1 MITTSSMTE
10 WNLWSGRQSTRD
22 FHEWLVIMIIAYGID
37 QSSNDCVVK
46 IANFVL
52 IGMGKW
58 IEKKIFLLSQKLF
71 IIFRSTH
78 SCTPQQHPIQSSVSV
93 EKAVILV
100 HDQCWDQLPLSFSR
114 ITVHLSPAGW
124 RSWAT
129 TIPIR
134 IKASTKIERA
144 NERIYNTI

>member
-52 IGMGKW
+52 IFMGKW

-78 SCTPQQHPIQSSVSV
+78 SCTPQQHPIQSSRKSSHPRSRSMLRSI
-93 EKAVILV
+93 ALVIFAYYSTLE
-100 HDQCWDQLPLSFSR
+100 PSR
-114 ITVHLSPAGW
+114 W